1 MYSVFENLPDDK
13 KQKII
18 DAAIEEFALN
28 GYRNGSTNEIV
39 KKAGISKGI
48 LFHYFEN
55 KKNLYLYILDYSI
68 DYYSEFFNDY
78 IRDIDKDDIFEIIKD
93 INLKKLELFS
103 DSPIM
108 YEFITKAFVSYPEEL
123 EEDIKKRY
131 LEVFNESFGKII
143 SKLNMNKFREGID
156 KSKALEVIMFTLDGL
171 TNKYI
176 KEYKRKED
184 KIIGDVNELMNIF
197 DEYLE
202 ILKWGI
208 TYDPGATRHM

>member
-1 MYSVFENLPDDK
+1 MFSVFENLPDDK

-55 KKNLYLYILDYSI
+55 KKNLYLYVLDYLV
-68 DYYSEFFNDY
+68 DYYSKFFNDY
-78 IRDIDKDDIFEIIKD
+78 IENIDKDDIFEIIKD
-93 INLKKLELFS
+93 INVKKLELFS

-108 YEFITKAFVSYPEEL
+108 YEFIIKAFISYPEEL

-131 LEVFNESFGKII
+131 LEVFSKNFDQII
-143 SKLNMNKFREGID
+143 SKLDMSKFRKDID
-156 KSKALEVIMFTLDGL
+156 KSKALEVIMLTLDGL

-176 KEYKRKED
+176 KEYKGREYKLMTD
-184 KIIGDVNELMNIF
+184 AKELMDIF
-197 DEYLE
+197 EEYTD

-208 TYDPGATRHM
+208 TDDPGATRHM